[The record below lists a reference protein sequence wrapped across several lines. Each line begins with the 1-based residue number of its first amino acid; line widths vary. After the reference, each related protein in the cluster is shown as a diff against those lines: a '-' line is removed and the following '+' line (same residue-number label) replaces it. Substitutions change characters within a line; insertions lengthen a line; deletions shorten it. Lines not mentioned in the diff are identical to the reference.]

1 MARLVSKHFQRTDA
15 ATRAS
20 RSDDMS
26 NATIKPDRAP
36 VTAATP
42 INSFSP
48 VVLQMPGRQ
57 ADLQL
62 RVSAPATG
70 DKLPILLFSHGFGR
84 SNFIASFRGYGPLVD
99 FYAAHGF
106 VVIQPTHQSSKTL
119 GLDPDGPEGP
129 LFWKSRPK
137 DMSFIIDHLD
147 EIEAAVPGLR
157 GRLDKTRIAAV
168 GHSMG
173 GHTVAMLAGMRVTD
187 PKTGE
192 VVDLTETRITNT
204 VIFASP
210 GRSESLAEW
219 ASEHY
224 PVLGGTDFSVMKR
237 PALVVAGDKD
247 ASAAFSAQKDW
258 RADAYALSPGPKC
271 LLTVYGGGHM
281 LGGISGYDAAET
293 TDEDPQRVA
302 GVQWATWAYLRTAF
316 CPDDSAWSTVIN
328 ELKDAS
334 NSFGKIACK

>member
-1 MARLVSKHFQRTDA
+1 
-15 ATRAS
+15 
-20 RSDDMS
+20 
-26 NATIKPDRAP
+26 
-36 VTAATP
+36 
-42 INSFSP
+42 
-48 VVLQMPGRQ
+48 MPGRQ

-157 GRLDKTRIAAV
+157 GRLDPTRIAAV

-192 VVDLTETRITNT
+192 VVDLTDTRITNT
-204 VIFASP
+204 VMFAPP

-219 ASEHY
+219 GSEHY
-224 PVLGGTDFSVMKR
+224 PVLGGTDFSSMKR

-247 ASAAFSAQKDW
+247 ANPAFSAQKDW
-258 RADAYALSPGPKC
+258 RADAYVLSPGPKC
-271 LLTVYGGGHM
+271 LLTVYGGEHM

-316 CPDDSAWSTVIN
+316 YPDDPAWSTVIN